1 MKPLSIGEKVLGQA
15 EQGALLSWTEALESG
30 QLPTRWPINLWF
42 ALFLFRL
49 NKGWSA
55 LLISHMSDAPL
66 QQDVLPPP
74 GCQAEQVAVLHLPHL
89 SDDLKEV
96 AVVVR
101 GDLDCVGRE
110 LLRHMCPEQGC

>member
-1 MKPLSIGEKVLGQA
+1 MEPLSIGEKVLDQA

-42 ALFLFRL
+42 ALFLFRF

-74 GCQAEQVAVLHLPHL
+74 GCQAEQVTITQMALMQPTAVKTRSLRPVTSKRL
-89 SDDLKEV
+89 EI
-96 AVVVR
+96 VVW
-101 GDLDCVGRE
+101 LWI
-110 LLRHMCPEQGC
+110 

>member
-1 MKPLSIGEKVLGQA
+1 MEPFSIGEKILGQA
-15 EQGALLSWTEALESG
+15 EQGGLLSGTEALESG
-30 QLPTRWPINLWF
+30 KFPTRWPVNLWF
-42 ALFLFRL
+42 GLFLFRF
-49 NKGWSA
+49 NEGWSSP
-55 LLISHMSDAPL
+55 LISHMSDAPL

-74 GCQAEQVAVLHLPHL
+74 GCQAEQVAVLLLPHL